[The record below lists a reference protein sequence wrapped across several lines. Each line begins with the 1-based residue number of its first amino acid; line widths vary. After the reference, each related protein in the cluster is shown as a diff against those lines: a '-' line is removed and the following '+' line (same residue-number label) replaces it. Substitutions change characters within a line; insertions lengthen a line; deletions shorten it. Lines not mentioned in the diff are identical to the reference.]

1 MMNWNNVAVDQHEL
15 GQRIR
20 SARERIGMS
29 QEGLADAVQRDQ
41 KAVSE
46 YETGKRKLPAT
57 DIPTFASVLGVPFSY
72 FFEGELH
79 LDELDQVLLQEFHTL
94 PTLEDKHT
102 ALQAVRLIADT
113 VRRHRLPSDE

>member
-20 SARERIGMS
+20 RARERIGLS
-29 QEGLADAVQRDQ
+29 QEGLAEAVQRDQ

-72 FFEGELH
+72 FFEGEFQ
-79 LDELDQVLLQEFHTL
+79 LDELDQVLLQEFHAL
-94 PTLEDKHT
+94 PTLEDKNT

-113 VRRHRLPSDE
+113 VRRHDSSSDE